1 MRSVSA
7 VGAIEKKKTK
17 QKTIAEHEVVLV
29 FLEPRSRWMQLVSA
43 HMLEPL
49 HDVMVVQFPTSACMC
64 ERK

>member
-1 MRSVSA
+1 MRWESISVEATVVKVDRETDFVVKLSFAFLHPRA
-7 VGAIEKKKTK
+7 VGYNSS
-17 QKTIAEHEVVLV
+17 H
-29 FLEPRSRWMQLVSA
+29 